1 MDSRSGL
8 FAMLRRATILLALLL
23 LSTSALSQIYRW
35 KDKDGNVIVST
46 TPPPPGVEWEKREPE
61 RLGPNSRSRS
71 AAGSAPTS
79 GAEFARDVEDVR
91 VIMYVTDWCPV
102 CHKARAF
109 LKSLGVKLVE
119 HDVEKDAEQGKEW
132 LRKGSGR
139 KAVPLIDIEGTILVG
154 FHAAKIRAAIE
165 QKRIL

>member
-1 MDSRSGL
+1 M
-8 FAMLRRATILLALLL
+8 L
-23 LSTSALSQIYRW
+23 LSTGALSQIYRW
-35 KDKDGNVIVST
+35 KDKDGNTIVST
-46 TPPPPGVEWEKREPE
+46 TPPPGVECEKRETE
-61 RLGPNSRSRS
+61 RVRPNSRSR
-71 AAGSAPTS
+71 AAEGAGPPA
-79 GAEFARDVEDVR
+79 GAEFARPIEDIK

-119 HDVEKDAEQGKEW
+119 HDVEKDTEQGKEW

-139 KAVPLIDIEGTILVG
+139 KAVPLIDIEGIILAG
-154 FHAAKIRAAIE
+154 FNAAKIRAAIE